1 MSYFLI
7 QDFGF
12 YLQDYYVKDW
22 IDNSMVFLEI
32 KDLPRIY
39 QEFIAMNLPAE
50 YPTVRVS
57 DIQKNDWVEV
67 FFEHDP
73 MYFGRLDGLI
83 EILLQAPRS
92 KFQI

>member
-73 MYFGRLDGLI
+73 MGW
-83 EILLQAPRS
+83 
-92 KFQI
+92 QIGWVN